1 MVPASLHIPL
11 HSVAVAVVV
20 LELIKVWYI
29 YVDTLAHT
37 HRLCIIQTSTTC
49 SCSWDQ
55 RATRVDTVY
64 VMQYWHHLRRRN
76 TMIPVAFQLLS
87 EDENF
92 WSTETSK

>member
-37 HRLCIIQTSTTC
+37 HT
-49 SCSWDQ
+49 D
-55 RATRVDTVY
+55 Y
-64 VMQYWHHLRRRN
+64 V
-76 TMIPVAFQLLS
+76 
-87 EDENF
+87 
-92 WSTETSK
+92 